1 MAPYFQLVHSLMDFE
16 YGLEL
21 KKSMFDEHS
30 EEFAFFSSVL
40 PYEKSISEFQLKI
53 EARIKIS

>member
-1 MAPYFQLVHSLMDFE
+1 MDFE

-21 KKSMFDEHS
+21 KKSMFDERS

-40 PYEKSISEFQLKI
+40 PYEKFISEFQLKI
-53 EARIKIS
+53 EARMKIS